1 LTICKGYEMRHFQR
15 ILKYHQQYDI
25 MQEAPKS
32 NIEKAKI
39 EKKMWDSK
47 IPPNRRSYI
56 ITKKNNFNIKTSIML
71 S

>member
-1 LTICKGYEMRHFQR
+1 MRHFQR

-25 MQEAPKS
+25 MQQASKS
-32 NIEKAKI
+32 SIEKAKI

-47 IPPNRRSYI
+47 IPPNRLSYI
-56 ITKKNNFNIKTSIML
+56 ITKNNNFKIKISIIL

>member
-1 LTICKGYEMRHFQR
+1 M
-15 ILKYHQQYDI
+15 QQ
-25 MQEAPKS
+25 APKS

-47 IPPNRRSYI
+47 TPPNRRSYF